1 MALPFFFAKWAMMT
15 VGIIR
20 PVYRRHQWLVKFPI
34 GTAGAC
40 NGHGSNGSSVKR
52 IPECDNARSACN
64 IFCQL
69 HGTVIDFCTGVAEVH
84 FGISSCQFHQAFCQ
98 FYIRFIVDH
107 IMPHVDHSVQLFP
120 DGLHHLRIFISQIIY
135 SNTTGKIQ
143 DPAPILRINITPF
156 TVHDSKS
163 RRPVGHRR
171 HYLAASFIHTAH
183 RNSSFFSCYCSS
195 CFPI

>member
-1 MALPFFFAKWAMMT
+1 MT

-20 PVYRRHQWLVKFPI
+20 PVYGRHQWLVKFPI

-40 NGHGSNGSSVKR
+40 NGHGADGSSVKR
-52 IPECDNARSACN
+52 VPESDNARSARD
-64 IFCQL
+64 IFGQL
-69 HGTVIDFCTGVAEVH
+69 HCSVIDFCTGVAEIH
-84 FGISSCQFHQAFCQ
+84 FGISSCQFHQTFCQ

-107 IMPHVDHSVQLFP
+107 IVPHVDHSVQLFP